1 MGMTRTISP
10 GSTADLSASVSST
23 ASSGPIALPHAGS
36 VVALSPELSDL
47 MTGQH
52 ELQGQVSARVTEHLE
67 LVRKG
72 EEALG
77 ASPLHLRQVEAWQSM
92 DRTIREELYTLTR
105 NNRGAY
111 RVAENAP
118 YQFLDANGDSH
129 SLFQVLLE
137 AARLHSSVASGIG
150 ILRGKQAPLDAR
162 LTTPATFGWGVDI
175 VALHGLSAP
184 PIAWCG
190 QSEVHLQDRIS
201 LESAFTSVMQLK
213 SFGFMEFVSG
223 GIVLL
228 GRVHGFSTI
237 IPRERIRGSGPLV
250 LTGFEL
256 LAHIAQ
262 ERGDT
267 RACTDLLSPV
277 LSDTWK
283 KLHDE
288 RGLELAELS
297 AICLPFEYSRD
308 LHTNL
313 FLNRNGLSNSQIGW
327 RWGSIER
334 GLRALILISRPLA
347 LQDTEVP
354 VLDFLGRELWPSFD
368 TFLREQRSQDRYD
381 RQSEDEQE
389 DAQPPTVQNK
399 KVAEKAR
406 KLIESS
412 KLVDPKER
420 LLEGCHSRRVSSPLR
435 AIWLPEVDTMLAAPS
450 FDAAAL
456 VERYGQNIDG
466 LVDQTLE
473 APVHSVGFAEMDVAA
488 VPGSLI
494 PLHERKKLGITA
506 KDGRLIFRSPDHFYN
521 YQREVGEWMDR
532 QIRCVEEAAGA
543 KPSAVRYF
551 VSERQYPVH
560 QEYLDLLKGIGYL
573 DEASA
578 RELVKR
584 RAAEYK
590 GPSTTRLI
598 APYDLRDDLLRLYEK
613 EATVLCS
620 RYPALWSLFFPR
632 YVDQTAAAEVCR
644 VPGLT
649 NSEAAFILQALAP
662 VNVLDYWKARH
673 PTARD
678 MNESDRYEA
687 ITSYV
692 VEHFRFIEKALLSS
706 GLADLLKGIC
716 TMGREWGT
724 APLAYKGKIF
734 VDGQGRVIA
743 ENVGHYVSIYLG
755 LAEVCIDAGLEIAKH
770 YRMQSSKQIDR
781 ELLEETIGVWL
792 DQFSEA
798 ADSGDMTESDRL
810 NSSIGIRATLETLT
824 DRTIQRAL
832 YDRKMSPVQAF
843 KVLDEV
849 AQQMFGAPAYSD
861 VYDPWIEKQLFSSKS
876 MGFKCSGIELIRY
889 ARGEKPGRFESPPGN
904 GLQREVE
911 GPSDTD
917 SHFLLADASSSTSGE
932 TPSKKP
938 SKRETK
944 AMRAER
950 RKSLYQE
957 MFRDREIPIGTLF
970 LASCALGDT
979 SESVI
984 SYRAFKGALLP
995 PLESSAKEDA
1005 SPQSSVQSSA
1015 PPHSP
1020 VKDFTD
1026 FIQASD
1032 ATAKKIDLSAVGR
1045 TRLANL
1051 LYQLCYRSF
1060 SGDVGRVISELEK
1073 VRQSEETVSDHSRE
1087 LAAQVLQEVVP
1098 ILLRQLQRERDFKV
1112 PESILFD
1119 PFGYQRSWPSA
1130 VQSGEKPL
1138 LVSAPGSGKTEM
1150 GVLLAGAYLE
1160 GGEGTSGHEVP
1171 KGETPL
1177 APRRVLWLTTPSNI
1191 AGTSSRISERIST
1204 PTLQLTAD
1212 VLKRDPDELRSLL
1225 SGYSFITFT
1234 YSSNAAL
1241 WANRPEHFAVLTEWL
1256 HGGRLNNEH
1265 PSGLVIADEG
1275 HLLDNA
1281 RSHRSQAVRAL
1292 GAKHVAVL
1300 SGTPVQHR
1308 RENIATLLHTTLP
1321 NHYPDV
1327 DSLRRA
1333 LKEDKTLALA
1343 LFHQHATVIGMDEIA
1358 RTFRPFSEMSAEEQL
1373 SLGLPCVPR
1382 VHEQFKD
1389 FSLSA
1394 EHTRRYINIALG
1406 EGEEDLS
1413 RKRTSHLRR
1422 YSKLRRLLANP
1433 TKLGAEPGYAMLQA
1447 VKEVALPA
1455 IRRGEKVII
1464 LGEHLDPLELIA
1476 SDLEMRH
1483 HGVALVT
1490 GSTTPEE
1497 RSAVVHRLVH
1507 DPSLMCGVGQLRV
1520 LGTGH
1525 DCPGVQ
1531 HVIFIE
1537 APRVVSDL
1545 LQGKSRHRRLVTKDT
1560 LPLAQSDVNV
1570 WYLRAKLDPDVVELV
1585 SSPTHLEILRQ
1596 GSVYERAMNRIVA
1609 QAEEYS
1615 ELTSHPTKIKL
1626 EEGTTVAEVVG
1637 ALSKDLEALAKERE
1651 QFLELTDSRLEELF
1665 LRYRCT
1671 GKTAW
1676 REEDLGQFLELALSK
1691 LKRKTSELTVAL
1703 LPGPEALEVPVYC
1716 GRGITPSRIFA
1727 FEAHPDTVVREHCG
1741 KQVQRYGARFFSS
1754 RIEEILP
1761 RIEQETPIDIIS
1773 LDTNGYM
1780 TPELFEM
1787 VVSWRMPN
1795 QGILL
1800 KNALCGREQGA
1811 ASELLRAAGGD
1822 RRELDRMLLRLAGTQ
1837 LNQTLQI
1844 HDMPAL
1850 VVTARRIETV
1860 CRCVAEAVSAHTG
1873 NNADK
1878 VADLL
1883 MTYAYGGMTR
1893 VVDTRQFEYSSSGG
1907 SPFLSSFALL
1917 ERGAPEPRHEAAAR
1931 KIGAELRRIGLQDG
1945 SSIES
1950 LSVRVVQRSG
1960 KLQIEINAGATIGK
1974 GVLDLPLRAH
1984 VATAGVLLS

>member
-10 GSTADLSASVSST
+10 GSTAKLSASVSSA
-23 ASSGPIALPHAGS
+23 ASSGPIAFPHAGS
-36 VVALSPELSDL
+36 VVVLSPELSNL

-52 ELQGQVSARVTEHLE
+52 ELQRQVSARVTEHLE

-72 EEALG
+72 EEELG
-77 ASPLHLRQVEAWQSM
+77 AYPLHPLQVETWQSM
-92 DRTIREELYTLTR
+92 DRRIRAQVDTLMT
-105 NNRGAY
+105 NNPIAY
-111 RVAENAP
+111 RATENTP
-118 YQFLDANGDSH
+118 DQFLDARTGSH

-137 AARLHSSVASGIG
+137 VARLRSSVASGIG
-150 ILRGKQAPLDAR
+150 ILTGSNVPLDAR
-162 LTTPATFGWGVDI
+162 SATPATCGFGFDI
-175 VALHGLSAP
+175 IHRHSLSSP
-184 PIAWCG
+184 PIAWCE
-190 QSEVHLQDRIS
+190 QSEVHLQDSAS
-201 LESAFTSVMQLK
+201 LESVITSVMQLK
-213 SFGFMEFVSG
+213 PFGFMEFVTG
-223 GIVLL
+223 GIVML
-228 GRVHGFSTI
+228 GRVQGDSAIVPTG
-237 IPRERIRGSGPLV
+237 RLGGYGRI

-262 ERGDT
+262 ARGDT
-267 RACTDLLSPV
+267 RPCTDLLSPV
-277 LSDTWK
+277 LSDTWRE
-283 KLHDE
+283 LHAKH
-288 RGLELAELS
+288 GLELAERS
-297 AICLPFEYSRD
+297 AICLPLEYSRD

-313 FLNRNGLSNSQIGW
+313 LLRRSGLSNSQIGW
-327 RWGSIER
+327 RWESIER

-354 VLDFLGRELWPSFD
+354 VLDFLGRELWPSLD
-368 TFLREQRSQDRYD
+368 TALAFLREQRSQDRYD

-420 LLEGCHSRRVSSPLR
+420 LLEGCHSRRISSPLR
-435 AIWLPEVDTMLAAPS
+435 AIWLPEVDTMLAAPA

-488 VPGSLI
+488 VRGSLI
-494 PLHERKKLGITA
+494 PLNERKKLGITA

-532 QIRCVEEAAGA
+532 QIRCVAEAAGA
-543 KPSAVRYF
+543 KPSDVRYF

-573 DEASA
+573 DEVSA

-584 RAAEYK
+584 RAAEHNIR
-590 GPSTTRLI
+590 STTRLI
-598 APYDLRDDLLRLYEK
+598 APYDLRDDLPRLYEK
-613 EATVLCS
+613 EATALCS

-632 YVDQTAAAEVCR
+632 HVDQTAAAAADVCT

-649 NSEAAFILQALAP
+649 NTSAAFILAVAPGNALS
-662 VNVLDYWKARH
+662 YWEARYLKAGNMKESERH
-673 PTARD
+673 K
-678 MNESDRYEA
+678 A
-687 ITSYV
+687 IESYV
-692 VEHFRFIEKALLSS
+692 ADHFRFKEKALLSS
-706 GLADLLKGIC
+706 GLDDLRKSIC
-716 TMGREWGT
+716 KMGREWGT

-743 ENVGHYVSIYLG
+743 ENVGHYVSIYLAI
-755 LAEVCIDAGLEIAKH
+755 AEVCIDAGLEIAKH
-770 YRMQSSKQIDR
+770 YGMQSSQLIDR

-792 DQFSEA
+792 DEFGDA
-798 ADSGDMTESDRL
+798 ACSRGKAEPDGL
-810 NSSIGIRATLETLT
+810 NRATGIRATLEALT

-832 YDRKMSPVQAF
+832 YNRKLSAVQAY

-849 AQQMFGAPAYSD
+849 VQQMFGAPAYSD
-861 VYDPWIEKQLFSSKS
+861 VYDPWIEKQIFSSKS

-911 GPSDTD
+911 GPSDGD
-917 SHFLLADASSSTSGE
+917 SRLLIAESAPSGSGE
-932 TPSKKP
+932 TPHKKP

-950 RKSLYQE
+950 RRSLYQE

-979 SESVI
+979 GESVS

-995 PLESSAKEDA
+995 PLASSAKEEA
-1005 SPQSSVQSSA
+1005 SPQNPGRSPS

-1073 VRQSEETVSDHSRE
+1073 VRQSEETASDHSRE

-1130 VQSGEKPL
+1130 VLSGEKPL

-1150 GVLLAGAYLE
+1150 GVLLAAAYLE

-1171 KGETPL
+1171 KEEMPR

-1191 AGTSSRISERIST
+1191 AGTSSRISQRIST

-1212 VLKRDPDELRSLL
+1212 LLKRDPDDLRTLL

-1241 WANRPEHFAVLTEWL
+1241 WANRPDHFAVLTEWL

-1382 VHEQFKD
+1382 AHEQFKE

-1406 EGEEDLS
+1406 EGEEDPS
-1413 RKRTSHLRR
+1413 HKRTSHLRR

-1455 IRRGEKVII
+1455 IRRGEKVIV
-1464 LGEHLDPLELIA
+1464 LGEHLAPLELIA
-1476 SDLEMRH
+1476 SDPEMRH

-1490 GSTTPEE
+1490 GITTPEE
-1497 RSAVVHRLVH
+1497 RSTVVHRLVH

-1525 DCPGVQ
+1525 DCPGVKL
-1531 HVIFIE
+1531 VIFIE
-1537 APRVVSDL
+1537 PPRVVSDL

-1570 WYLRAKLDPDVVELV
+1570 CYLRAKLDPDVVELV
-1585 SSPTHLEILRQ
+1585 PASTHREILRE

-1626 EEGTTVAEVVG
+1626 EESTTVSEVVG

-1676 REEDLGQFLELALSK
+1676 REEDLGQFLDEALSK

-1716 GRGITPSRIFA
+1716 NRGITPSRIFA
-1727 FEAHPDTVVREHCG
+1727 FEAHPDAVVREHCG

-1761 RIEQETPIDIIS
+1761 RIEQETPIDIVS

-1787 VVSWRMPN
+1787 VVSWCMPN

-1822 RRELDRMLLRLAGTQ
+1822 RRELDRILLRLAGTQ

-1844 HDMPAL
+1844 YDMPAL
-1850 VVTARRIETV
+1850 VVAARRIETL
-1860 CRCVAEAVSAHTG
+1860 CRCVAEALSAHTG
-1873 NNADK
+1873 NSAEE

-1883 MTYAYGGMTR
+1883 MSYAYGGMTR
-1893 VVDTRQFEYSSSGG
+1893 VVAARQFEYSSSGG

-1917 ERGAPEPRHEAAAR
+1917 ERSAPEPRYEAAAR

-1950 LSVRVVQRSG
+1950 LSVKVVQRSG
-1960 KLQIEINAGATIGK
+1960 KLHVEIDAGAAIGK
-1974 GVLDLPLRAH
+1974 GVLDLPL
-1984 VATAGVLLS
+1984 